1 MSAADPARILV
12 VDDETPLAE
21 LVAMA
26 LRYEGYSTVV
36 AGSVREALTEVGRS
50 RPDLIVLDVVLPDGS
65 GVDACARLRRAGTDA
80 PVIFLT
86 ARYDVRD
93 RIAGLKAGGDDY
105 LTKPFSLDELVAR
118 VAAVLRRVRPPASTR
133 LTCADL
139 EIDEDAYEVRRG
151 RELIE
156 LTPTEFRLLRYLV
169 VNAGRVLT
177 KTQLLDH
184 VWGGDFGASD
194 NTVQTYI
201 SYLRRKLD
209 PLGPPLIQTVARVGY
224 VLRAPR

>member
-1 MSAADPARILV
+1 MTNEVSRVLV
-12 VDDETPLAE
+12 VDDETALAE

-26 LRYEGYSTVV
+26 LRYEGYRTAVT
-36 AGSVREALTEVGRS
+36 GSVRGALTEVGRF

-65 GVDACARLRRAGTDA
+65 GVDACARLRRGGTTA

-93 RIAGLKAGGDDY
+93 RIAGLDSGGDDY

-118 VAAVLRRVRPPASTR
+118 VRAVLRRSGPSSRTLLA
-133 LTCADL
+133 CGDL

-151 RELIE
+151 GVPVT
-156 LTPTEFRLLRYLV
+156 LTPTEFRLLRYLAA
-169 VNAGRVLT
+169 NAGRVLS
-177 KTQLLDH
+177 KAQILDH

-194 NTVQTYI
+194 NTVQTYV

-209 PLGPPLIQTVARVGY
+209 PLGPPLLHTVARVGY
-224 VLRAPR
+224 AMRPPP